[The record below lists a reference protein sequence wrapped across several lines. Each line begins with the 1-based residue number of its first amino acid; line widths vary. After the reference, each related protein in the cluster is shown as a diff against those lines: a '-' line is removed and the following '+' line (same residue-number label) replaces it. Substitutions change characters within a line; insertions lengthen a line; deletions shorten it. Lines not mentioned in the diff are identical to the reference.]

1 MKLTKMKVE
10 RRTIRTNGKV
20 VLLILLMITSRVL
33 NGSRS
38 RLLQGQIRP
47 SNGSEDL
54 NARGPGSPSRPSNCT
69 NVPGGGGGNNDGH
82 PCKIHR

>member
-1 MKLTKMKVE
+1 M
-10 RRTIRTNGKV
+10 NGKV

-47 SNGSEDL
+47 SDGSEVSH
-54 NARGPGSPSRPSNCT
+54 ARGPGSPSRPSNRT
-69 NVPGGGGGNNDGH
+69 NVPGGGGGGNNGWH